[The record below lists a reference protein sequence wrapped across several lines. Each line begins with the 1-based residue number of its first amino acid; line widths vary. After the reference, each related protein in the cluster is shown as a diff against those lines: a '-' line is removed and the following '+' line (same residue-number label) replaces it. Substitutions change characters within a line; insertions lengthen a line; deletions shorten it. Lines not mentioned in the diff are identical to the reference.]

1 MTPSPKTHGS
11 LFTLKAALAEAER
24 QGYALGSFAPRYTSM
39 IRPILRAGER
49 TRSPLIVQISQ
60 RELERYGLTAAE
72 FGEAFFA
79 ALAAE
84 GTTVPVVLHLDH
96 TFEMPVIAAAIQAGF
111 TSVMIDQSAKP
122 FEENVRVTREV
133 VEYAHPRGVSVEAEL
148 GTIGTTDF
156 VETEEDEEHFTDPDE
171 AGSFVEQTR
180 VDALAVAVGT
190 AHGHYTT
197 RQPRVDLSRL
207 RAIRERTAVH
217 LVLHGG
223 SGVPP
228 EMIQDAVR
236 LPGGGI
242 SKVNIATDLE
252 HAMLTA
258 LGRTQRLTDAECR
271 ALPQAELRLAQD
283 AVERVVA
290 EKIESFLGSA
300 DRAATFEPAAVHGGL
315 DAA

>member
-1 MTPSPKTHGS
+1 MTIATKPQGP
-11 LFTLKAALAEAER
+11 LFTLKAALEIAET
-24 QGYALGSFAPRYTSM
+24 QGYALGSFAPRYTAM

-60 RELERYGLTAAE
+60 RELERYGITAAG
-72 FGEAFFA
+72 FGAAFFA

-84 GTTVPVVLHLDH
+84 RPTVPIVLHLDH
-96 TFEMPVIAAAIQAGF
+96 TFEMPVIVAAIEAGF
-111 TSVMIDQSAKP
+111 TSVMIDRSAAP
-122 FEENVRVTREV
+122 FDENVRVSREV
-133 VEYAHPRGVSVEAEL
+133 ADYAHAHGVSVEAEL
-148 GTIGTTDF
+148 GRIGTTDF
-156 VETEEDEEHFTDPDE
+156 IETDDDEEHFTDPDE
-171 AGSFVEQTR
+171 AGRFVAETG

-190 AHGHYTT
+190 ADGHYIT
-197 RQPRVDLSRL
+197 RQPRVDLERL
-207 RAIRERTAVH
+207 RAIRARTPVH

-228 EMIQDAVR
+228 EMIQAAVR
-236 LPGGGI
+236 LPGGGV

-258 LGRTQRLTDAECR
+258 LGRTERMSDAECS
-271 ALPQAELRLAQD
+271 ALPEREMRVAQD
-283 AVERVVA
+283 AVEQLVV

-300 DRAATFEPAAVHGGL
+300 NRAAAFTAARTGL

>member
-1 MTPSPKTHGS
+1 MTVSTKPSGS
-11 LFTLKAALAEAER
+11 LFTLKAALEVAER
-24 QGYALGSFAPRYTSM
+24 QGYALGSFAPRYTAM

-60 RELERYGLTAAE
+60 RELERYGITAAA
-72 FGEAFFA
+72 FGEAFFN

-84 GTTVPVVLHLDH
+84 SPTVPIVLHLDH
-96 TFEMPVIAAAIQAGF
+96 TFEMSVIAAAIEAGF

-122 FEENVRVTREV
+122 FEENVRVSREV
-133 VEYAHPRGVSVEAEL
+133 VDYARARGFSVEAER
-148 GTIGTTDF
+148 GKIGTTDF
-156 VETEEDEEHFTDPDE
+156 VETDEDEEHFTDPDE
-171 AGSFVEQTR
+171 AGRFVAETG

-197 RQPRVDLSRL
+197 RQPRVDLDRL
-207 RAIRERTAVH
+207 KAIRARTPVH

-228 EMIQDAVR
+228 EMIQAAVG

-258 LGRTQRLTDAECR
+258 LGRTERMTDAQCS
-271 ALPQAELRLAQD
+271 ALPEREMRVAQD
-283 AVERVVA
+283 AVERVVV
-290 EKIESFLGSA
+290 EKIEGFLGSA
-300 DRAATFEPAAVHGGL
+300 NRAAAFVAARKGR

>member
-1 MTPSPKTHGS
+1 MTSPTKSHGS
-11 LFTLKAALAEAER
+11 LFTLKSALAEAER
-24 QGYALGSFAPRYTSM
+24 QGYALGSFAPRYTAM

-60 RELERYGLTAAE
+60 RELERYEIAAAA

-79 ALAAE
+79 ALAKE

-133 VEYAHPRGVSVEAEL
+133 VEYAHARGVSVEAEL
-148 GTIGTTDF
+148 GKIGTTDF
-156 VETEEDEEHFTDPDE
+156 VETDEDKEHFTDPDE
-171 AGSFVEQTR
+171 AGEFVAQTR

-197 RQPRVDLSRL
+197 RQPRVDLPRL

-258 LGRTQRLTDAECR
+258 LGRTQRMTDQACS
-271 ALPQAELRLAQD
+271 ALRDREMRLAQD
-283 AVERVVA
+283 AVERVVT
-290 EKIESFLGSA
+290 EKIQTFFGSA
-300 DRAATFEPAAVHGGL
+300 GRAADFAPAVGGL